1 MTMKFHISAHQLTN
15 KKALR
20 IFVHDATKVASKMS
34 KTISHGETETLCLFV
49 NEETGRVAMWCR
61 ADDPA
66 AYPMSARYDILYDL
80 VPWQIRG
87 NMKENENAET
97 IHKRF

>member
-1 MTMKFHISAHQLTN
+1 MKFYISAHQITN

-20 IFVHDATKVASKMS
+20 IFVHDATRIASKMS
-34 KTISHGETETLCLFV
+34 KGISRGDTETLCLFV
-49 NEETGRVAMWCR
+49 NEKTGRVAMWCR

-66 AYPMSARYDILYDL
+66 AYPMGARHDIRYDL

-87 NMKENENAET
+87 CAKDEHDET